1 MPPREVQRVS
11 TKIQIIK
18 VEYQSTKCS
27 KIRLFYTFFLFSFEH
42 EITVRM
48 ESGLLLKKGAEITL
62 HANHYFT
69 NFTQKIRINDK
80 INFKGVLEPR
90 DTINSKCQ
98 GPPQPVIKVFELNCL
113 GCQNYEIKLVKLPT
127 HTGKRKSNFSTFYTA
142 LISDIYISAKYIL
155 NFVFNP
161 VVIFK

>member
-1 MPPREVQRVS
+1 
-11 TKIQIIK
+11 
-18 VEYQSTKCS
+18 
-27 KIRLFYTFFLFSFEH
+27 
-42 EITVRM
+42 M
-48 ESGLLLKKGAEITL
+48 ESGLLLKKGAEIIL

-90 DTINSKCQ
+90 EIINSKCQ

-113 GCQNYEIKLVKLPT
+113 GCQNYEIKLVKLPS
-127 HTGKRKSNFSTFYTA
+127 HPGKRKSDFSAFYTA